1 MDKKN
6 TMLLTVI
13 AVATL
18 LVAVVGAT
26 FAYFAISTGDSTN
39 TSKTTVTGS
48 TEGTNVGSVALQGNE
63 DLTMKLTAA
72 DMASANQTHT
82 FYANKSG
89 TATIDVEQKLD
100 VGTATLTGGD
110 ADIKYE
116 CKAVYKVT
124 YDDTD
129 ASAQDGA
136 GKGNIDW
143 HDGTENEG
151 ANTDDNDGAVLK
163 LSGADENVIV
173 SEYSVASG
181 QDGYTG
187 DYTADGFTLKA
198 LKAAGADGK
207 TVHVTFK
214 FTGLGDKQ
222 TVTAKL
228 QASLAIANSKVDQS
242 TRLANKEFRVNLQ
255 ATSFTCD
262 TVAGE

>member
-26 FAYFAISTGDSTN
+26 FAYFAIQAQSESA
-39 TSKTTVTGS
+39 TSKITGS
-48 TEGTNVGSVALQGNE
+48 TENTQVGSIALQGNE

-82 FYANKSG
+82 FYANAEG
-89 TATIDVEQKLD
+89 NATRDTEQKLD

-129 ASAQDGA
+129 TTEDDVDN
-136 GKGNIDW
+136 GNIDW
-143 HDGTENEG
+143 KDGTEG
-151 ANTDDNDGAVLK
+151 VTDDNDGAVLK
-163 LSGADENVIV
+163 LFGANANVIV

-187 DYTADGFTLKA
+187 DYTTDGFTLKA
-198 LKAAGADGK
+198 LKAAGAAGK

-222 TVTAKL
+222 TVAAKL
-228 QASLAIANSKVDQS
+228 QASLAIANSKADQS

-255 ATSFTCD
+255 ATSFSCD
-262 TVAGE
+262 TVAS